1 MGNPF
6 FAAMGGANGP
16 QGGPM
21 NISGMFRGFMQNF
34 IGDPTQVL
42 QQKMNSGEISQD
54 QYNQLRG
61 IAEQIVRGLPH

>member
-1 MGNPF
+1 MANPF
-6 FAAMGGANGP
+6 KAAMGGSMS

-21 NISGMFRGFMQNF
+21 GVSGMFQNFMQNF
-34 IGDPTQVL
+34 VGDPTQVL
-42 QQKMNSGEISQD
+42 QSKLNSGEISQQ